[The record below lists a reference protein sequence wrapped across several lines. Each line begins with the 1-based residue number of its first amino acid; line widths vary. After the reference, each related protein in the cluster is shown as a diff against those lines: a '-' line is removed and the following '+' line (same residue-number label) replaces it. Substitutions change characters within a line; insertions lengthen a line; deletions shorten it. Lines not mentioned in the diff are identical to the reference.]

1 MADVREKMKREPLQS
16 KRVILCEGTD
26 EYDLLMW
33 LRDDKKWIPEDV
45 EILNAK
51 GRDNLPTRL
60 KDLRYESGG
69 SDVQL
74 VCVVLD
80 AEERQG
86 LDEALINDLKAQA
99 NAAKLQLMIEELP
112 NSTDTGSMETLVRNG
127 CDANTQAYQCA
138 DQWEQ
143 CLSKV
148 DDARTQAQKDK
159 AWAHEWLAGQGK
171 IYSRIGYAFTDHASV
186 RANLSHLQTRFEA
199 ILNRV
204 MSEALI

>member
-16 KRVILCEGTD
+16 KRVILCEGAD

-33 LRDDKKWIPEDV
+33 LRDEKKLTQKDV
-45 EILNAK
+45 EILDAK

-86 LDEALINDLKAQA
+86 RDEALINDLKTQA
-99 NAAKLQLMIEELP
+99 NAANLQLMIEELP

-159 AWAHEWLAGQGK
+159 AWAHVWLAGQGK

-204 MSEALI
+204 MHEALI